1 MSELQAVEAEVAKV
15 AEEAKA
21 EVVKVV
27 EEIKPAA
34 KKALVAITADE
45 KLILAET
52 EVEYLKATMEIQRL
66 TKITEA
72 KAKEYQTAVD
82 GFLTKYGLSKA
93 EYIFDGVKK
102 AFTAIEKKL

>member
-1 MSELQAVEAEVAKV
+1 MSELQVIEAGAVKFVDEVKAEVEKAVEAVKPEV
-15 AEEAKA
+15 
-21 EVVKVV
+21 
-27 EEIKPAA
+27 
-34 KKALVAITADE
+34 KKALVAISADE
-45 KLILAET
+45 KLILAEA

-93 EYIFDGVKK
+93 EYLFDGVKK
-102 AFTAIEKKL
+102 AFTLIEKKL

>member
-21 EVVKVV
+21 EVVKIV
-27 EEIKPAA
+27 EEVKPVA

-72 KAKEYQTAVD
+72 KSKEYQTAVD
-82 GFLTKYGLSKA
+82 GFLTKYGLSKLD
-93 EYIFDGVKK
+93 YLFDGVKK
-102 AFTAIEKKL
+102 AFTLIEKKL